1 MKKKISISTMILLI
15 TLLSLTGCD
24 KAASVK
30 SDSDIMND
38 LSESKYYAE
47 IYPESTIKGI
57 EIIKRQTDV
66 ENKNDTV
73 YATLTVASNDE
84 SVEGYIDVMILY
96 GLYNDGWI
104 LDSCEVYYEG
114 EHAGANLHP
123 VSGLGL
129 SAEDVSSDL
138 SGLTGNSYT
147 DVEIYDS
154 GFDAENSIEYY
165 SITGKEPHTYM
176 TGTIDATVA
185 YYFEPSTGRWG
196 GPTME
201 NNSYTEDWNIDG
213 TYYQTRKGEQYG
225 STCYHINL
233 LDPDQ
238 IDSVSVTAEYT
249 SSATGE
255 QREDKQEVKSVYNTS
270 SVAQDSLLKNI
281 LSSWNCEYY
290 IETKGYSVVVS
301 GDYSSINDFDYI
313 ANYGS
318 KHLLCIGKDSIAIC
332 SSFSSLSDVDD
343 RNGRIIVRL
352 WTLMPFS

>member
-30 SDSDIMND
+30 SDSDIMSD
-38 LSESKYYAE
+38 LSASKYYAE

-57 EIIKRQTDV
+57 EIIKRQTDA

-84 SVEGYIDVMILY
+84 SIEGYIDVMILY
-96 GLYNDGWI
+96 GLYEEGWI

-114 EHAGANLHP
+114 EHAGVNLHP

-138 SGLTGNSYT
+138 SGLTGNIYT

-154 GFDAENSIEYY
+154 GFDEENSIEYY

-185 YYFEPSTGRWG
+185 YYFESFSGRWSV
-196 GPTME
+196 PTME
-201 NNSYTEDWNIDG
+201 TNSYTEDWNIDG
-213 TYYQTRKGEQYG
+213 TYYVEKNGERYG
-225 STCYHINL
+225 SNCYRINL
-233 LDPDQ
+233 LNPDQ
-238 IDSVSVTAEYT
+238 IDSISVK
-249 SSATGE
+249 GE
-255 QREDKQEVKSVYNTS
+255 RETWTYDVDVESVYNTN
-270 SVAQDSLLKNI
+270 SVAWDSILKSI
-281 LSSWNCEYY
+281 ISSWGYKNFV
-290 IETKGYSVVVS
+290 ETMGYSIVVS

-313 ANYGS
+313 VCCERE
-318 KHLLCIGKDSIAIC
+318 KLLCIGKDSIAMDL
-332 SSFSSLSDVDD
+332 SSIDVDN
-343 RNGRIIVRL
+343 RNGRVIVEMC
-352 WTLMPFS
+352 TLMPFS